1 MKILFLILLLLAL
14 VIGSLFVG
22 VTNVS
27 LFTLFNGAN
36 EAAFVMLVSRIPRTA
51 SIVIAGACMSICG
64 LIMQQLAR
72 NKFVSPTTAGT
83 MDSAALGIMI
93 ALILFPGGGLL
104 SRILVSFIFTL
115 GATAFFMLMIERIKY
130 KNVIFVPL
138 LGIIFGNVIDSVT
151 TFFGLQFNI
160 VQNMASWLQGD
171 FSAVMQGNYELIY
184 ISVPLMVICYLYAN
198 QFTIVGM
205 GQAFA
210 VNLGLRYRRMF
221 NLGLAIVAVTTSV
234 IVLTVGMIPFLGLI
248 VPNIVSLLFGDNLK
262 KTLPL
267 TALAGAVFL
276 LACDIAG
283 RLIIFPFE
291 IAISVMVGIV
301 GGVIFLY
308 LLQVR
313 RMHA

>member
-1 MKILFLILLLLAL
+1 MKVLILIVLLLSL
-14 VIGSLFVG
+14 SIWSLFVG
-22 VTNVS
+22 ISSIS
-27 LFTLFNGAN
+27 LTSLLNGSDDAL
-36 EAAFVMLVSRIPRTA
+36 FVMVVSRVPRTLA
-51 SIVIAGACMSICG
+51 IIIAGSCMSICG
-64 LIMQQLAR
+64 LIMQQLAQ

-83 MDSAALGIMI
+83 MDAAALGIMV
-93 ALILFPGGGLL
+93 AMVLLPNGGLL
-104 SRILVSFIFTL
+104 GKVVISFGFTL
-115 GATAFFMLMIERIKY
+115 AATAFFMIMINRIKF
-130 KNVIFVPL
+130 KNIIFVPL
-138 LGIIFGNVIDSVT
+138 LGIIFGNILDSIT

-184 ISVPLMVICYLYAN
+184 ISIPLVFISYIYAS

-205 GQAFA
+205 GESFA

-221 NLGLAIVAVTTSV
+221 NLGLAIVAIVTSV

-248 VPNIVSLLFGDNLK
+248 VPNIVSILFGDNLK

-291 IAISVMVGIV
+291 IAISVMVGII
-301 GGVIFLY
+301 GGAVFLY
-308 LLQVR
+308 MLLGR
-313 RMHA
+313 RLHA